1 MRNGLLRFWAALIVV
16 LGITSIAAS
25 QQGGGGNAGAG
36 AAPVAAAPRGNAPS
50 ATAPRMT
57 LTSPAFQDYAPLP
70 LKYAPNAASMV
81 TFDAPSPPLAWSN
94 PPAGTVSYAL
104 TMTDMEGSSGG
115 YPQDVLLWMVVN
127 MPNNANSRL
136 LAEGIQR
143 GRTSML
149 PEGVFQRSFLTN
161 GYIGPQ
167 PGANVSSH
175 HYLFELFAL
184 NTMLDVPRD
193 VTLEQLR
200 TAMNGHQTGRVA
212 LIATCCVGSK

>member
-1 MRNGLLRFWAALIVV
+1 MRNGLLRFCAAVIVV
-16 LGITSIAAS
+16 LGIAGLAAS
-25 QQGGGGNAGAG
+25 RQGGGNAGAG
-36 AAPVAAAPRGNAPS
+36 TAAGAAAAPRGNAP
-50 ATAPRMT
+50 AAPAPRLT
-57 LTSPAFQDYAPLP
+57 LTSPSFQDYGVLP

-149 PEGVFQRSFLTN
+149 PEGAFQRSFLTN

-167 PGANVSSH
+167 PGANVGSH

-200 TAMNGHQTGRVA
+200 TAMNGRQTGRVA